1 MESSS
6 GTEIINWRMS
16 LLFENFERV
25 TFEVCVSL
33 VLKNKFAKALKV
45 KAKSNKSDILVE
57 IGIKNADL
65 LIPIIFYIS
74 YQAKKFNVK

>member
-25 TFEVCVSL
+25 TFEVYVFPS
-33 VLKNKFAKALKV
+33 F
-45 KAKSNKSDILVE
+45 
-57 IGIKNADL
+57 
-65 LIPIIFYIS
+65 
-74 YQAKKFNVK
+74 